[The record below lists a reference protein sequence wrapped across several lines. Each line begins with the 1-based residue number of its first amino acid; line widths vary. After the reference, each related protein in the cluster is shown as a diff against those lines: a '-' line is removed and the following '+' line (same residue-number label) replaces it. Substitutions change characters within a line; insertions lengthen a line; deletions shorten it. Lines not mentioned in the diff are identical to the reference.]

1 MPAIGCWDSCSVTS
15 PENTSVEDGDLF
27 YHIVEATD
35 FAVFALD
42 VSGTVAA
49 WNKQDSAILVAEL
62 EREASNPIVYKPI
75 ACTLSCAERN

>member
-1 MPAIGCWDSCSVTS
+1 M
-15 PENTSVEDGDLF
+15 EDGDLF

-49 WNKQDSAILVAEL
+49 WNKQDLQSWWLSWKEKQATRSSTSRSPVRYPALKGIRCRALN
-62 EREASNPIVYKPI
+62 RS
-75 ACTLSCAERN
+75 TLMR